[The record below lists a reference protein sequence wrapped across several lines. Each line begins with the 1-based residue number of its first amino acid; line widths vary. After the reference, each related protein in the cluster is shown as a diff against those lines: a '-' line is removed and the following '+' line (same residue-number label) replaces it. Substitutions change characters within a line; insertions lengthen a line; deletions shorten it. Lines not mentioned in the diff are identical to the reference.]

1 MLASSGDRL
10 IYERVIS
17 GTGGVRATLYIHIVV
32 RFSLFGKEP
41 TFRSPTWQSHS
52 RSDGAAIFEQ
62 SVAIPPRFRPYFM
75 HLHAMYAL
83 DYAGPR
89 LYTRCIIPLF
99 SCVYNTAR
107 YSLVLSSC
115 WTLNVGQPNVF
126 IHVDEAQNWRKD
138 DEGQVQV
145 QQLQLA
151 KEYED
156 GSKGKYFFLSFPRG
170 VNCTTCI

>member
-1 MLASSGDRL
+1 
-10 IYERVIS
+10 
-17 GTGGVRATLYIHIVV
+17 
-32 RFSLFGKEP
+32 
-41 TFRSPTWQSHS
+41 
-52 RSDGAAIFEQ
+52 
-62 SVAIPPRFRPYFM
+62 M

-107 YSLVLSSC
+107 YSLVLSSY

-151 KEYED
+151 KEYEVRE
-156 GSKGKYFFLSFPRG
+156 STFFYLFHG
-170 VNCTTCI
+170 A